1 MTRQLVLNQNDKEI
15 QKLTTGQDEG
25 YTTDVC

>member
-1 MTRQLVLNQNDKEI
+1 MANRLILNQNDKDI
-15 QKLTTGQDEG
+15 RKLTTGQDEG